1 MNNRVPSSISLSPR
15 DLYFFLPEQS
25 LPRRMDY
32 APFHEQFPDIAE
44 QETRSLTVT
53 RETEVLAG
61 TYLLMELYCA
71 DPDCDC
77 RRVFLDTV
85 SVEENE
91 TVAVIAYGWE
101 DREYYEDWFGMD
113 MPQMIDELKGPT
125 LNLASPQS
133 EYALSLLKTIEKQ
146 VLDDDAYVDRIQNHY
161 QMFKNSIRNDR

>member
-1 MNNRVPSSISLSPR
+1 
-15 DLYFFLPEQS
+15 
-25 LPRRMDY
+25 MDY
-32 APFHEQFPDIAE
+32 APFQEQFPNIAE

-53 RETEVLAG
+53 RDTEVPAG
-61 TYLLMELYCA
+61 TYLLMELYCTE
-71 DPDCDC
+71 PDCDC

-113 MPQMIDELKGPT
+113 MPQMIDELKGPA

-133 EYALSLLKTIEKQ
+133 EYASAMLKTIEEH
-146 VLDDDAYVDRIQNHY
+146 VLNDDAYVKRIQNHY
-161 QMFKNSIRNDR
+161 QMFKDSISNNR